1 MKSMISNLVL
11 NTSRQDIIMNK
22 QYEINNKEYSLGNDL
37 YAIIDRG
44 ASCLS
49 QEDAVL
55 LLKHPNNKDFKLIA
69 VADGDSS
76 KSYGEEASNYVLN
89 SIINWFENLDSNYY
103 NNIEELKKKVEKIL
117 DIINSELLLSH
128 NGNAT
133 TIALAIIGKNDTL
146 ISSIGDSK
154 IYLIKDNKIVEE
166 TKDDSYIQ
174 KLCDIGLADPKKA
187 RFYKAINVL
196 NSELGTAINSDLI
209 SQKTNIISNDYDKL
223 LILSDGVTRLVDNN
237 KLEKV
242 LENDKDKEILKELIR
257 IAKTENVYL
266 DGIDLYCNKEIKAN
280 QNNMTAAMYTKR
292 R

>member
-11 NTSRQDIIMNK
+11 NASRQDIIMNK
-22 QYEINNKEYSLGNDL
+22 QFEINNKEYSLGKDL
-37 YAIIDRG
+37 YAMIDRG
-44 ASCLS
+44 ANCLS

-76 KSYGEEASNYVLN
+76 KSYGEEASNYVLY
-89 SIINWFENLDSNYY
+89 SIINWFENLDSTYF
-103 NNIEELKKKVEKIL
+103 NNIKELKKIVEKRL
-117 DIINSELLLSH
+117 DIINSELILSH

-146 ISSIGDSK
+146 ISSIGDSR

-166 TKDDSYIQ
+166 TKDDSYVQ

-196 NSELGTAINSDLI
+196 NSELGTTINNNLI
-209 SQKTNIISNDYDKL
+209 SEKTNIVPNDYDKL
-223 LILSDGVTRLVDNN
+223 LILSDGVTRLVDND
-237 KLEKV
+237 KIERTFEK
-242 LENDKDKEILKELIR
+242 NNDKEIIKELIR
-257 IAKTENVYL
+257 IAKTENIYM
-266 DGIDLYCNKEIKAN
+266 DGIDLYCNNEIKAN
-280 QNNMTAAMYTKR
+280 QNNMTAAMYIKR